1 MKIAFLDSAILNPGD
16 ISWEPIERLGDF
28 TNYKRTSGEE
38 FSERMAGIEA
48 VFVDSFSLD
57 GELLK
62 QCPDLKFI
70 GIGATGFNHV
80 DLDTAKEMGIAVAN
94 VPAYS
99 TDAVAQ
105 QAISLLLSVTNRV
118 ELYNRA
124 VASGEWQKSKDYTFI
139 KAPVTLLAGR
149 SIGIIGYGNIGKK
162 VGEIA
167 GAFGMTVN
175 IYSKDP
181 EAAITSD
188 ILSLHCPLTKENER
202 MIDRDFIEKMKDGAI
217 LINTARGGLVDEEAL
232 AQALKSGKLAGAGLD
247 VMAKEPPEE
256 GNPLIGIDNCWITPH
271 IGFIP
276 VETRKIV
283 IDTCGANLKSFMKGE
298 KLNRLV

>member
-38 FSERMAGIEA
+38 FSERMAGTEA
-48 VFVDSFSLD
+48 VFTDSFSLNR
-57 GELLK
+57 ELLK

-99 TDAVAQ
+99 ADAVAQ

-124 VASGEWQKSKDYTFI
+124 VASGEWQRSKDYTFI

-162 VGEIA
+162 VGKIA
-167 GAFGMTVN
+167 EAFGMTVN
-175 IYSKDP
+175 VYSKDP
-181 EAAITSD
+181 EAAVTSD
-188 ILSLHCPLTKENER
+188 ILSLHCPLTKENEK
-202 MIDRDFIEKMKDGAI
+202 MIDRSFIEKMKDGAI

-247 VMAKEPPEE
+247 VMSKEPPEE
-256 GNPLIGIDNCWITPH
+256 GNPLIGLENCWITPH

-276 VETRKIV
+276 LETRKIV
-283 IDTCGANLKSFMKGE
+283 IDTCGANLESFMKGE
-298 KLNRLV
+298 TLNRLV

>member
-1 MKIAFLDSAILNPGD
+1 MKIAFLDSAVLNPGD

-38 FSERMAGIEA
+38 FSARMAGIEA

-118 ELYNRA
+118 ELYNQA

>member
-1 MKIAFLDSAILNPGD
+1 MKIVFLDSAILNPGD
-16 ISWEPIERLGDF
+16 ISWGPIERLGDF
-28 TNYKRTSGEE
+28 TSYKRTSEGE
-38 FSERMAGIEA
+38 FSERMAGTEA

-57 GELLK
+57 RDLLK
-62 QCPDLKFI
+62 QCTDLKFI

-105 QAISLLLSVTNRV
+105 QAVSLLLSVTNRV

-162 VGEIA
+162 VGKIA
-167 GAFGMTVN
+167 EAFGMTVN
-175 IYSKDP
+175 VYSKDP
-181 EAAITSD
+181 EAAVTSD
-188 ILSLHCPLTKENER
+188 ILSLHCPLTKENEK
-202 MIDRDFIEKMKDGAI
+202 MIDQSFIERMKDGAI

-247 VMAKEPPEE
+247 VMSKEPPEE
-256 GNPLIGIDNCWITPH
+256 GNPLIGLENCWITPH

-276 VETRKIV
+276 LETRKSV
-283 IDTCGANLKSFMKGE
+283 IDTCGANLESFMKGE
-298 KLNRLV
+298 NLNRLV

>member
-16 ISWEPIERLGDF
+16 ISWEPIESLGDF
-28 TNYKRTSGEE
+28 TNYKRTSREE
-38 FSERMAGIEA
+38 FSERMAKTEA

-57 GELLK
+57 RELLK

-105 QAISLLLSVTNRV
+105 QAVSLLLSVTNRV
-118 ELYNRA
+118 ELYSRA
-124 VASGEWQKSKDYTFI
+124 VASGEWQNSKDYTFI

-167 GAFGMTVN
+167 EAFGMTVN
-175 IYSKDP
+175 VYSKDP
-181 EAAITSD
+181 EAAVTSD
-188 ILSLHCPLTKENER
+188 ILSLHCPLTKENEK
-202 MIDRDFIEKMKDGAI
+202 MIDRAFIERMKDGAI

-256 GNPLIGIDNCWITPH
+256 GNPLIGLENCWITPH

-276 VETRKIV
+276 TETRKIV

-298 KLNRLV
+298 TLNRLV

>member
-38 FSERMAGIEA
+38 FSERMAGTEA
-48 VFVDSFSLD
+48 VFIDSFSLNR
-57 GELLK
+57 ELLK

-99 TDAVAQ
+99 ADAVAQ

-124 VASGEWQKSKDYTFI
+124 VASGEWQRSKDYTFI

-162 VGEIA
+162 VGKIA
-167 GAFGMTVN
+167 EAFGMTVN
-175 IYSKDP
+175 VYSKDP
-181 EAAITSD
+181 EAAVTSD
-188 ILSLHCPLTKENER
+188 ILSLHCPLTKENEK
-202 MIDRDFIEKMKDGAI
+202 MIDRSFIEKMKDGAI

-247 VMAKEPPEE
+247 VMSKEPPEE
-256 GNPLIGIDNCWITPH
+256 GNPLIGLENCWITPH

-276 VETRKIV
+276 LETRKIV
-283 IDTCGANLKSFMKGE
+283 IDTCGANLESFMKGE
-298 KLNRLV
+298 TLNRLV